1 MSSFHKSMFGKFGEA
16 IFTDLNGFAHSTPE
30 EWMAAP
36 LDAAQGTLT
45 ESQAAALAAKTVE
58 QCCLAEAAVR
68 MWRREFSLGIDKET
82 KEEHSDAT

>member
-1 MSSFHKSMFGKFGEA
+1 MSSFHKSVFGKFGEG
-16 IFTDLNGFAHSTPE
+16 IFADLNGFAHSTPE